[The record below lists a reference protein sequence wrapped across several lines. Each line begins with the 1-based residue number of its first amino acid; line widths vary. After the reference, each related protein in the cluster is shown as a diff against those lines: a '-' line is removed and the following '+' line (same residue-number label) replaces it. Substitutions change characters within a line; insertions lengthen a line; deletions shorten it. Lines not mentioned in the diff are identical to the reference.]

1 MQVLNN
7 EIRMTQGEQITLDF
21 LLQNKDGSP
30 YIISN
35 KLKNP
40 YFLVTVASSQY
51 EQSDRY
57 VLNKWCDAKG
67 YFRFY
72 TTQPIA
78 ISSIAN
84 FPTNLP
90 DYIKQDVIDNN
101 DGDYTTYAVWYTI
114 DSNDNKTYY
123 RFTGNAFVE
132 YDCRFV
138 VTFTPDITEEW
149 TGRNF
154 VYEIKLVDGETNAE
168 YTLNNGKRPIVNYNF
183 VQTILGPTKLSV
195 EPNINKGGINL

>member
-7 EIRMTQGEQITLDF
+7 EIFLTQGEQITLDF

-57 VLNKWCDAKG
+57 VLNKWCDIKG

-78 ISSIAN
+78 ISSTDG
-84 FPTNLP
+84 FPVNLP
-90 DYIKQDVIDNN
+90 DSVKQDVISNN
-101 DGDYTTYAVWYTI
+101 NGDYSTYAVWYTV
-114 DSNDNKTYY
+114 DNNDNKTYY
-123 RFTGNAFVE
+123 RWAGTTFIKYE
-132 YDCRFV
+132 CRFI
-138 VTFTPDITEEW
+138 VTFKPEVTEQW

-154 VYEIKLVDGETNAE
+154 IYEIKLIDGEVNKD
-168 YTLNNGKRPIVNYNF
+168 YTVSNGKRPIINYNF
-183 VQTILGPTKLSV
+183 VQTILDSTKLSV
-195 EPNINKGGINL
+195 TPNINNGGINL

>member
-7 EIRMTQGEQITLDF
+7 EIFLTQGEQITLDF

-57 VLNKWCDAKG
+57 VLNKWCDAKK
-67 YFRFY
+67 YYTFY

-78 ISSIAN
+78 ISSTKG
-84 FPTNLP
+84 FPANLP
-90 DYIKQDVIDNN
+90 DAVKQDVISNN
-101 DGDYTTYAVWYTI
+101 NGDYSTYAVWYTI

-123 RFTGNAFVE
+123 RWTGTAFTKYE
-132 YDCRFV
+132 CRFV
-138 VTFTPDITEEW
+138 ITFTPEVTEQW

-154 VYEIKLVDGETNAE
+154 IYEIKLVDGEVNND
-168 YTLNNGKRPIVNYNF
+168 YTVSNGKRPIVNYSF
-183 VQTILGPTKLSV
+183 VQTILDSTKLSV
-195 EPNINKGGINL
+195 KPNINNGGINL